1 MRPTSPPGAPTSLSA
16 TAGTSTGTVTLT
28 WVDPPNNATYNGST
42 DPITGYNVW
51 DSENSGAFTP
61 DGTCPGATT
70 TQCLIIGLTPGT
82 SYAFYLVTET
92 QNLQQSGD
100 SPTAYATTL
109 DASTISL
116 ATVSATYQT
125 PVSLSATTNTPGTVD
140 FTINGS
146 SISSACSAAA
156 TTTSSPYVATCT
168 WTPYVAGV
176 SDTIDASFSPQ
187 YSLSYS
193 TAQTSEQ
200 VSIPLATPSISLS
213 GYSGAV
219 YGAATNLTVNSNVNG
234 AVEFKVAGVDIAGC
248 GSVNTTGSGP
258 YTATCAWTPS
268 AGGATTLEAVFT
280 SYDTNYSNTN
290 TGPLNVT
297 VAQAPQAPLTLTS
310 TSGSVTAP
318 LTLTVSGGSGTGAV
332 TYAAADG
339 TASGCAVSSSAP
351 FVLTA
356 TTAGTCVVTATKAGG
371 SDYLLAVSAPTTV
384 TLTSPPLRPQATI
397 ILTTVS
403 GVATTPLTLATSGGS
418 GSGAVTYTVVD
429 GTASGCAVS
438 SSAPFVLTATTAG
451 TCVVTA
457 TKAGAGAYAPV
468 SSAPRSIVMRPV
480 VLSARVTKVTPTSFT
495 IVLRERGL
503 APGARV
509 ATRAPGVTVA
519 ALRSTSSTISVTL
532 RVGPDA
538 RPGRYVLTLSV
549 RGRAFGSVNLLL
561 TRVGRRSGLFPRV
574 TL

>member
-356 TTAGTCVVTATKAGG
+356 TTAGTCVVTATKAG
-371 SDYLLAVSAPTTV
+371 
-384 TLTSPPLRPQATI
+384 
-397 ILTTVS
+397 
-403 GVATTPLTLATSGGS
+403 
-418 GSGAVTYTVVD
+418 
-429 GTASGCAVS
+429 
-438 SSAPFVLTATTAG
+438 
-451 TCVVTA
+451 
-457 TKAGAGAYAPV
+457 AGAYAPV